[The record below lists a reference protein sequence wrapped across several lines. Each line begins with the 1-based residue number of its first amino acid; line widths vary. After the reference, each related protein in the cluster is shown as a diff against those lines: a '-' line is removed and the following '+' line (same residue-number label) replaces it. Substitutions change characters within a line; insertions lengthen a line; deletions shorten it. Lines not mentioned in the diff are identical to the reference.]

1 MKIYI
6 VLLLA
11 LLLLPVIQAESLAD
25 IQIRVTDND
34 LSVISYS
41 LQLNIDDEYSSFEFE
56 TGRKP
61 SGIIFEGDYSLIE
74 GETYTILFEQE
85 ISPEN
90 SLVEFTLVNDDL
102 IESQRNKKIFRTT
115 FSLAE
120 YDIKRIEMTLPSKYF
135 LSEEPN
141 TVPQAD
147 SLSTDGQ
154 RIILNWEFREQD
166 QIPLAV
172 FYEKESDNWLWVIIL
187 FAVAL
192 LGIVYIKYYF
202 NNKMKLIVEDTLTDN
217 EKAVINEIK
226 KGVIKQKEIARNLE
240 FSKSKMSKVV
250 RKLEEKD
257 LVEREPYF
265 KTNKL
270 KIKKIN

>member
-11 LLLLPVIQAESLAD
+11 LLLLPVIQAESFAD

-192 LGIVYIKYYF
+192 LGIAYIKYYF